1 MSDDIKPEFKLDA
14 TDRQSLTWRNL
25 SAHIAQRLQKLRAQ
39 NDNDLDPIS
48 TARLRGEVKSL
59 KYLLALGESP
69 APAPETDA
77 DE

>member
-1 MSDDIKPEFKLDA
+1 MNDEAPFKLDA
-14 TDRQSLTWRNL
+14 ADRQSLTWRKL
-25 SAHIAQRLQKLRAQ
+25 SAHIEQSLHKLRAK

-48 TARLRGEVKSL
+48 TANVRGRIAGL
-59 KYLLALGESP
+59 KNLLALGESP